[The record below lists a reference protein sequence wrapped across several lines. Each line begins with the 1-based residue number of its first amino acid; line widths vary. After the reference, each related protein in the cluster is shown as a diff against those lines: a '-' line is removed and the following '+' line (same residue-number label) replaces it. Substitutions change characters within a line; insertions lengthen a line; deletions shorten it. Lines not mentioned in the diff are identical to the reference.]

1 MITTSTNSSCYLCSR
16 VPAANP
22 LDLSKSFTN
31 HSVARCPR
39 SENLCDRCYGAIAGK
54 EKQMYYWNPN
64 KNQWSKIWGRSLS
77 RLYQGDKLLCPT
89 IEGEREG
96 LLVVKDLAT
105 REAIRG
111 WLLEPPSP
119 PFTIAIAVSGQ
130 KHILP
135 FAIQAEDRD
144 RFPVQFETE
153 SLWVE
158 REKFASLLQD
168 YQALMALGFSKAEI
182 TSGDYRSDRL
192 VAAID
197 SGFDS
202 HEQAIASS
210 RGSGLLLLAEHVA

>member
-1 MITTSTNSSCYLCSR
+1 MSCYLCGK
-16 VPAANP
+16 VNAANS
-22 LDLSKSFTN
+22 LDLPKSFTS
-31 HSVARCPR
+31 HSLARSPF
-39 SENLCDRCYGAIAGK
+39 STKLCDRCYGAIAGNQ
-54 EKQMYYWNPN
+54 KQMYYWNPN
-64 KNQWSKIWGRSLS
+64 KNQWSKVWGRSLS

-89 IEGEREG
+89 IGGEREG
-96 LLVVKDLAT
+96 LLMVKDLAT

-111 WLLEPPSP
+111 WLLNPPSP

-153 SLWVE
+153 SLWVD
-158 REKFASLLQD
+158 RNKFATLLHH
-168 YQALMALGFSKAEI
+168 YQALMALGFSKTEI

-192 VAAID
+192 VAAINSD
-197 SGFDS
+197 FSS
-202 HEQAIASS
+202 HERVLACS